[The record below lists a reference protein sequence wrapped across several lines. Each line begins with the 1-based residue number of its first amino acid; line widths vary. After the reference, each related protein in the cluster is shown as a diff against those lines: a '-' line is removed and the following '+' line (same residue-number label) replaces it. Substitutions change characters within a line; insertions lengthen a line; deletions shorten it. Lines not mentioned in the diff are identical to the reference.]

1 MEDQF
6 VSKKM
11 FTFRQVFIL
20 IIAIVL
26 AISFIESS
34 SWKEFGLKVLLYG
47 VISEFV
53 IILLAEILNRK

>member
-53 IILLAEILNRK
+53 IIKIKQIFKK